1 MIHLPAHP
9 ISPGPRAWKYHRS
22 AHALAICARARASP
36 RLATCV
42 IAHTAPFRLAQIRSD
57 LLSMIS
63 LAWDGKLRRELE
75 DVGVEKNMLD
85 PNKLVRAI
93 DDSPMQLNLSG
104 LGVVYDAQP
113 KGNRRML
120 VSKVVRCLSVD

>member
-1 MIHLPAHP
+1 
-9 ISPGPRAWKYHRS
+9 
-22 AHALAICARARASP
+22 
-36 RLATCV
+36 
-42 IAHTAPFRLAQIRSD
+42 
-57 LLSMIS
+57 MIS

-113 KGNRRML
+113 KGKTYGKNRRRGA
-120 VSKVVRCLSVD
+120 VPSKA

>member
-1 MIHLPAHP
+1 M
-9 ISPGPRAWKYHRS
+9 
-22 AHALAICARARASP
+22 
-36 RLATCV
+36 

-113 KGNRRML
+113 KGKTYGKNRRRGA
-120 VSKVVRCLSVD
+120 VPSKARRDS